1 MTNNNL
7 LWRGIMFKI
16 FNNQLVEAPV
26 GHTETTTT
34 ADDFVVVSIF
44 QVSAQGEDVL
54 DFLIPT
60 GRKYI
65 YFCPYIQPDYFRK
78 NTDIIHW
85 KEPACMN
92 IGQES
97 CVVNLFICRDKSL
110 PIKCTMLLTC
120 CHALSQLPRGRFHI
134 LQPSLSC

>member
-1 MTNNNL
+1 ME
-7 LWRGIMFKI
+7 RMFKI

-26 GHTETTTT
+26 GRTETNTT
-34 ADDFVVVSIF
+34 AGDFVVVSIF
-44 QVSAQGEDVL
+44 QVSAQVVDVL
-54 DFLIPT
+54 DFPIQT

-65 YFCPYIQPDYFRK
+65 YFCPYMQPDYFRK
-78 NTDIIHW
+78 NIDIIRW
-85 KEPACMN
+85 KALACMN

-134 LQPSLSC
+134 LRPRFSCEVASVS